1 MQEVERR
8 ANNLQKNFVTA
19 REGSVKLLVIVWA
32 NCGPGVLPE
41 AAPKQG
47 SPQLPSRGRLNS
59 KEIFVFLT
67 GGGSTGREFIKF
79 LTGGGFTVR
88 DFIDFLMGTISN
100 AATS

>member
-1 MQEVERR
+1 M
-8 ANNLQKNFVTA
+8 
-19 REGSVKLLVIVWA
+19 KLLVIVWA
-32 NCGPGVLPE
+32 NRGPGVLPE

-47 SPQLPSRGRLNS
+47 SAQLQSRGRLNS

-67 GGGSTGREFIKF
+67 GGGCGREFLKF
-79 LTGGGFTVR
+79 LIGAGFTVR

>member
-1 MQEVERR
+1 M
-8 ANNLQKNFVTA
+8 
-19 REGSVKLLVIVWA
+19 KLLVIVWA
-32 NCGPGVLPE
+32 NRGPGVLPE

-59 KEIFVFLT
+59 REIFVFLT
-67 GGGSTGREFIKF
+67 GGGSTGREFLKF
-79 LTGGGFTVR
+79 LIGAGFTVR